1 MSRRIPSSPA
11 LADPLASPAVEPS
24 ATESGRI
31 IHDRPADALTLY
43 RAIFAHSTEA
53 IAIVDPDGRYLEQN
67 LAHQH
72 LLGYEAHEL
81 RGRTPALH
89 LGEDTFTEIA
99 QLLAGTGHCRRE
111 VKSRTR
117 DGRLIDLELSAFAVN
132 DRAGSPLCYIA
143 IERDITEERRA
154 REELARRYERLEAMY
169 RMTDAVARA
178 PAIDDV
184 YEEALEALAR
194 TLGVERAAVLL
205 FDADGV
211 MRFKAWRGLSEGYRA
226 AVEGHS
232 PWSPDAVDPQPVVVE
247 DVEHEPSLAPFL
259 PVFAADGIR
268 ALAFYPLVTDGRL
281 LGKFMLYFSAPHV
294 PGEDESRLTRTIA
307 SHIAVAIARRRGE
320 LALRESEEKY
330 RRLVEVC
337 PLGVLV
343 HSDDRIVFANPVA
356 VQLLGASST
365 DELFERPIL
374 DLVHPEYHAVFLE
387 RGQQLRGGLPEMP
400 AIEKRF
406 IRVDGIPI
414 DVEVAKIGFTYRGS
428 PAVQVVMGDISE
440 RKRAEEA
447 HRLLVEAG
455 TTLAASLDDATTL
468 QSVANLAV
476 PTIADWCLVDLMLD
490 DAGSYR
496 RVAVA
501 HADPAHGH
509 VARWLERDYGP
520 VADEIGGV
528 SRVVRTGRAE
538 IFPEITDETLVQGA
552 RDEDHL
558 RALRAMGL
566 VSSMIVPL
574 IAHDRVLGAIT
585 FASAGSGR
593 RYGPA
598 DLTLAE
604 ELARRAALAVD
615 NARLYREAREAN
627 RVKSQFLATMSHE
640 LRTPLNAIAGYTDL
654 LELGVHGPITDEQRE
669 DLRRIRVNQ
678 RHLLGL
684 INDVLSFTRLETGR
698 LEFAITDVP
707 VEETLAAARAH
718 IEPQI
723 AARELCYEY
732 RSGDPSVTCR
742 CDRDKL
748 QQVVLNLLTN
758 AVKFTPPGGCI
769 TLDWEA
775 TRDRVAIHVRD
786 TGRGIPRDKIES
798 IFEPFVQV
806 DTAFS
811 ARFDGA
817 GLGLAISRELA
828 RAMDG
833 EVSVES
839 RVGEGSS
846 FTVVLPRGESRA
858 ENEVVSRQ

>member
-1 MSRRIPSSPA
+1 MSRRLPSSPHV
-11 LADPLASPAVEPS
+11 ADSTAPANVDLLS
-24 ATESGRI
+24 TDHGAI
-31 IHDRPADALTLY
+31 IHDSPADAVTRY

-53 IAIVDPDGRYLEQN
+53 IAIIDTEGRYLEQN
-67 LAHQH
+67 LAHQR
-72 LLGYEAHEL
+72 LLGYSADEL
-81 RGRTPALH
+81 RGRTPAIH
-89 LGEDTFTEIA
+89 VGEDSFSEIA
-99 QLLAGTGHCRRE
+99 QLLASTGQCRRE
-111 VKSRTR
+111 IRSRTR
-117 DGRLIDLELSAFAVN
+117 DGRLLDLELSAFAVL
-132 DRAGSPLCYIA
+132 DRSGSPLCYIG
-143 IERDITEERRA
+143 IKRDITEERRDRA
-154 REELARRYERLEAMY
+154 ELARRYERLEAMY

-184 YEEALEALAR
+184 YEEALEALER
-194 TLGVERAAVLL
+194 TLGVDRAAVLL
-205 FDADGV
+205 FDTDGV
-211 MRFKAWRGLSEGYRA
+211 MRFKAWRGLSDGYRA

-232 PWSPDAVDPQPVVVE
+232 PWSPDDVDPAPVIVP
-247 DVEHEPSLAPFL
+247 DVDLEPSLAAFL

-281 LGKFMLYFSAPHV
+281 LGKFMLYFSTPHATD
-294 PGEDESRLTRTIA
+294 EDETRLTRTIA

-343 HSDDRIVFANPVA
+343 HSDERIVFANPVA
-356 VQLLGASST
+356 VQLLGAQST
-365 DELFERPIL
+365 EELLERPIL
-374 DLVHPEYHAVFLE
+374 DVVHSDYHAVFRE
-387 RGQQLRGGLPEMP
+387 RGRQLSGGTPDAP
-400 AIEKRF
+400 AVEKRF
-406 IRVDGIPI
+406 VRIDGVPV
-414 DVEVAKIGFTYRGS
+414 DVEVAKIGFTYRGR
-428 PAVQVVMGDISE
+428 PAVQVVMRDITE

-468 QSVANLAV
+468 QSIAKLAV
-476 PTIADWCLVDLMLD
+476 PAIADWCVVDLLID
-490 DAGSYR
+490 ESGAFR

-501 HADPAHGH
+501 HADPADAHLARALQREYAASSDE
-509 VARWLERDYGP
+509 VA
-520 VADEIGGV
+520 GV
-528 SRVVRTGRAE
+528 SRALRTGRAE
-538 IFPEITDETLVQGA
+538 CFPDLTDPVLIGSA

-558 RALRAMGL
+558 RVMRQMGL
-566 VSSMIVPL
+566 VSSMVTPL

-585 FASAGSGR
+585 FASSGSGR

-640 LRTPLNAIAGYTDL
+640 LRTPLNAIAGYAEL
-654 LELGVHGPITDEQRE
+654 LELGVHGPLTEEQRE

-698 LEFAITDVP
+698 LEFAIADVP
-707 VEETLAAARAH
+707 VEEILAAARAH

-723 AARELCYEY
+723 AARELRYEL
-732 RSGDPSVTCR
+732 RSGDPRVACR

-748 QQVVLNLLTN
+748 QQVVLNLLAN
-758 AVKFTPPGGCI
+758 AVKFTPPGGCV
-769 TLDWEA
+769 TLSWDA
-775 TRDRVAIHVRD
+775 TPDRVAIHVTD
-786 TGRGIPRDKIES
+786 TGRGIPRDKLEL

-806 DTAFS
+806 DTGFS
-811 ARFDGA
+811 ARYDGA

-833 EVSVES
+833 EVSVQS
-839 RVGEGSS
+839 SVGEGST
-846 FTVVLPRGESRA
+846 FTVVLPRGENKA
-858 ENEVVSRQ
+858 DGEVVSRQ